1 MSPKILVH
9 YILFFVLMSQQVLL
23 AQNEGGLKGGSIF
36 SSAIGSNSISLN
48 PANFWTSRKS
58 DFSILLP
65 ISFQMNNNSVS
76 PDWLNSYL
84 LSGKIL
90 DEQSVNSMLGKIPE
104 SGLSL
109 SGHGHLMLFGLS
121 YKWLA
126 MYIGG
131 SADIYGTIPKSIFNT
146 VFQGIEFD
154 QTIDISDTRFGM
166 QAVLPISF
174 VLSGKFGNNLYMG
187 LGVKGLLG
195 LAYLSMTGSGGITS
209 YEDRL
214 SGDGNVKIKYNMG
227 DLYIER
233 DSLLAYSTKGN
244 FSPSINGQG
253 FGIDLGV
260 TKILGNKWTLGISV
274 QNIIGKLNWDKN
286 TSHNQIIQFDVD
298 LHSDE
303 FEEISNYS
311 ESQQDS
317 LMETIIVQDETE
329 TINTLTSTLPLKI
342 EVGSEYVSGN
352 RLLFFNSISFENK
365 STIIPESQLELS
377 GGIRWLLHP
386 RIPVTFGITKNS
398 LWGIKWGGGLG
409 VHFNNY
415 HLDILFSQNG
425 GFINEAKGFS
435 VNLINYFYY

>member
-65 ISFQMNNNSVS
+65 ISFQINNNSVS

-90 DEQSVNSMLGKIPE
+90 DEQSVDSMLGEIPE

-195 LAYLSMTGSGGITS
+195 LAYLSVTGSGGITS
-209 YEDRL
+209 NEDRL
-214 SGDGNVKIKYNMG
+214 SGGGNMEIQYNMG

-233 DSLLAYSTKGN
+233 DSLLAYSTKGK

-253 FGIDLGV
+253 YAIDLGI
-260 TKILGNKWTLGISV
+260 TKIIGNKWTLGLSV
-274 QNIIGKLNWDKN
+274 QNIMGKLNWDEN
-286 TSHNQIIQFDVD
+286 TSHNQVIQFDVD

-303 FEEISNYS
+303 FEEISDYT

>member
-1 MSPKILVH
+1 MSSKILVH
-9 YILFFVLMSQQVLL
+9 YILFFGLMFQKVLL
-23 AQNEGGLKGGSIF
+23 AQNEGGLKGGSLF
-36 SSAIGSNSISLN
+36 SSAIGNNSISLN

-58 DFSILLP
+58 NFSILLP
-65 ISFQMNNNSVS
+65 LSFQLNNNSVS

-84 LSGKIL
+84 LSGKTL
-90 DEQSVNSMLGKIPE
+90 DDQSVDNMLEEIPE

-131 SADIYGTIPKSIFNT
+131 SADIYGTIPKSIFHT

-154 QTIDISDTRFGM
+154 RTIDISDTRFGM

-195 LAYLSMTGSGGITS
+195 LAYLSVTGSGGITS
-209 YEDRL
+209 HEDRL
-214 SGDGNVKIKYNMG
+214 SGGGNMEIQYNMG

-233 DSLLAYSTKGN
+233 DSLLAYSTKGKL
-244 FSPSINGQG
+244 SPSINGQG
-253 FGIDLGV
+253 YAIDLGI
-260 TKILGNKWTLGISV
+260 TKIIGNKWTLGLSV
-274 QNIIGKLNWDKN
+274 QNIMGKLNWDEN
-286 TSHNQIIQFDVD
+286 TSHNQVIQFDVD

-303 FEEISNYS
+303 FEEISDYT

-317 LMETIIVQDETE
+317 LMETIITKDVST
-329 TINTLTSTLPLKI
+329 TIDTLTSMIPLRI
-342 EVGSEYVSGN
+342 EVESEYVFGT
-352 RLLFFNSISFENK
+352 RFLIFNCISYESE
-365 STIIPESQLELS
+365 STIIPESQLEFS
-377 GGIRWLLHP
+377 GGFRWLIHR
-386 RIPVTFGITKNS
+386 RIPVTFGITHNS
-398 LWGIKWGGGLG
+398 LWGIKWGGGIGL
-409 VHFNNY
+409 HFNHM
-415 HLDILFSQNG
+415 HLDLLLSQNG

-435 VNLINYFYY
+435 VGLINYFYF

>member
-1 MSPKILVH
+1 MFQK
-9 YILFFVLMSQQVLL
+9 VLL
-23 AQNEGGLKGGSIF
+23 AQNEGGLKGGSLF
-36 SSAIGSNSISLN
+36 SSAIGNNSISLN

-58 DFSILLP
+58 NFSILLP
-65 ISFQMNNNSVS
+65 LSFQLNNNSVS

-90 DEQSVNSMLGKIPE
+90 DDQSVDNMLGEIPE

-131 SADIYGTIPKSIFNT
+131 SADAYGTIPKSIFNT

-154 QTIDISDTRFGM
+154 RTIDLSDTRFGM
-166 QAVLPISF
+166 QAVLPISL

-195 LAYLSMTGSGGITS
+195 LAYLSINSSGGIIS
-209 YEDRL
+209 HEDKL
-214 SGDGNVKIKYNMG
+214 SGNGSVDIQYNMG

-233 DSLLAYSTKGN
+233 DSLLAYSAVGK
-244 FSPSINGQG
+244 FSPSINGKG
-253 FGIDLGV
+253 YAIDLGV
-260 TKILGNKWTLGISV
+260 TKLIGNKWTLGFSI
-274 QNIIGKLNWDKN
+274 QNIMGTINWDAN
-286 TSHNQIIQFDVD
+286 TSHSQVIQFDMD
-298 LHSDE
+298 LNSGE
-303 FEEISNYS
+303 FEEINEYT

-317 LMETIIVQDETE
+317 LMETIITE
-329 TINTLTSTLPLKI
+329 EVTTTIDNLTSTFPLRI
-342 EVGSEYVSGN
+342 EVESDYVFGTQF
-352 RLLFFNSISFENK
+352 LMFNSISYEDK
-365 STIIPESQLELS
+365 TTIIPESQLEFS
-377 GGIRWLLHP
+377 GGFRWLIHR
-386 RIPVTFGITKNS
+386 RIPVTFGITYNS

-409 VHFNNY
+409 AHFNNY

-435 VNLINYFYY
+435 LNLINYFYF